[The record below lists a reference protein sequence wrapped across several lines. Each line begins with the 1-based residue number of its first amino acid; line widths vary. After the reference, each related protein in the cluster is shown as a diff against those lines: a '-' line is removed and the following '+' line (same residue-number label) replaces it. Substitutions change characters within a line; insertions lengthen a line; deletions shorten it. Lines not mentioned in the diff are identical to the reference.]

1 MLKKITLIRHGTTLY
16 NLQDRVQ
23 GSIDIKLSKE
33 GYKDIE
39 NINLNNTNYDYLYH
53 SSLSRSKDTLY
64 GLIDKYNINPKGIIQ
79 NDLIIERSYG
89 IFEGLTKTEINNKYP
104 EKYNEWIKNENIKGE
119 NIESIENVIRRFKL
133 FLHEIINSDKNNIL
147 AITHSGFLYAMY
159 KFVSKKDLYIKP
171 NDLDINFNN
180 GCVVFLTLDID
191 KDETKITFDYQNK
204 KLTKIIK
211 NFH

>member
-89 IFEGLTKTEINNKYP
+89 IFEGLTKSEINNKYP

-147 AITHSGFLYAMY
+147 AVTHSGFLYAMY

>member
-39 NINLNNTNYDYLYH
+39 NINLNETNYDYLYH

-89 IFEGLTKTEINNKYP
+89 IFEGLTKMEINNKYP

-147 AITHSGFLYAMY
+147 AVTHSGFLYAIY

-211 NFH
+211 DFH

>member
-33 GYKDIE
+33 GYRDIE

-89 IFEGLTKTEINNKYP
+89 IFEGLTKMEINNKYP

-119 NIESIENVIRRFKL
+119 NIESIENVIKRFKL

-147 AITHSGFLYAMY
+147 AVTHSGFLYAMY

-180 GCVVFLTLDID
+180 GCVVFLTLDIND
-191 KDETKITFDYQNK
+191 HETKITFDYQNK

-211 NFH
+211 DFH

>member
-39 NINLNNTNYDYLYH
+39 NINLNETNYDYLYH

-89 IFEGLTKTEINNKYP
+89 IFEGLTKMEINNKYP

-133 FLHEIINSDKNNIL
+133 FLHEH
-147 AITHSGFLYAMY
+147 IT
-159 KFVSKKDLYIKP
+159 
-171 NDLDINFNN
+171 
-180 GCVVFLTLDID
+180 
-191 KDETKITFDYQNK
+191 
-204 KLTKIIK
+204 
-211 NFH
+211 